1 MEFLKLKNPHERDT
15 HIKFDEGPHIY
26 TIKGDSKYLS
36 VTTWNHNHFEKFDA
50 DRIIK
55 KMMKSKNWP
64 NSKYFNMS
72 PDEIKAG
79 WEENRD
85 KAAND
90 GTRMHENIEKFY
102 NNCPV
107 DDESIEYTYFKVFY
121 EKYKEQFMAYRTEW
135 MIYDEE
141 LKLAGSI
148 DIIFIDK
155 EGNLH
160 IGDWKRSKEIKKIPF
175 GNKCSNNPIIS
186 HIPDCNIW
194 HYSLQLNTYK
204 AIIERNY
211 NKKIKNM
218 FLICLHPD
226 NPNKSYIKMEVPD
239 LQEEIN
245 ELFNERKTQL
255 NNT

>member
-1 MEFLKLKNPHERDT
+1 MEFLQLKNPHQRDKY
-15 HIKFDEGPHIY
+15 ISFDEGPHIY

-36 VTTWNHNHFEKFDA
+36 VTTWNHSHFEKFNA
-50 DRIIK
+50 DLIIQ
-55 KMMKSKNWP
+55 KMMKSKKWST
-64 NSKYFNMS
+64 SKYFNMT
-72 PDEIKAG
+72 PDEIKMG
-79 WEENRD
+79 WEENRN
-85 KAAND
+85 KAASD

-102 NNCPV
+102 NHCQVN
-107 DDESIEYTYFKVFY
+107 DESIEYSYFQRFHERY
-121 EKYKEQFMAYRTEW
+121 QEEFMAYRTEW

-155 EGNLH
+155 DENLY

-175 GNKCSNNPIIS
+175 GNKCSSNPIIS
-186 HIPDCNIW
+186 HIPDCNFW

-204 AIIERNY
+204 GILERNY
-211 NKKIKNM
+211 NKKIKSM

-226 NPNKSYIKMEVPD
+226 NPNKSYIKMEVPN

-245 ELFNERKTQL
+245 ELFEERKKQV